1 MKIIAAAIA
10 LIAVPALAQTAGQQ
24 TPRPQQQGAMGAGQ
38 TSSGQSDTRAQ
49 PTTTQAEPSTQL
61 STSTAPS
68 NGPRA
73 RRAQTASG
81 NNAAAQLGGGLAPSQ
96 PALQGTPQPGATV
109 QFVPAPPPAQAF
121 PAPAPLDS
129 YPLCKKGQY
138 DKCREPGSAA
148 TGERRR
154 RRR

>member
-10 LIAVPALAQTAGQQ
+10 LIATPALGQTAGQQ
-24 TPRPQQQGAMGAGQ
+24 TPPPEQQGQMGAGQ
-38 TSSGQSDTRAQ
+38 ADQTGQSSQTTE
-49 PTTTQAEPSTQL
+49 PTTL
-61 STSTAPS
+61 STSSAPS
-68 NGPRA
+68 DGPRA
-73 RRAQTASG
+73 RRARTAQG

-96 PALQGTPQPGATV
+96 PALQGTPQPGAQI

-129 YPLCKKGQY
+129 YPVCKKGQY

-154 RRR
+154 KRR

>member
-1 MKIIAAAIA
+1 MKIIAVAIA
-10 LIAVPALAQTAGQQ
+10 LIATPALAQTAGQQ
-24 TPRPQQQGAMGAGQ
+24 TPPPEQQGQMGAGQ
-38 TSSGQSDTRAQ
+38 QGTDQ
-49 PTTTQAEPSTQL
+49 PGEATDSTTL
-61 STSTAPS
+61 STSSAPS

-73 RRAQTASG
+73 RRARVALG

-96 PALQGTPQPGATV
+96 PALQGTPQPGAQI

-129 YPLCKKGQY
+129 YPVCKKGQY

-154 RRR
+154 KRR